1 MRVLA
6 AVVIAIAGLGGCA
19 PLQWV
24 KPDAAADQARGDE
37 QACRVAAAR
46 EARYNSYWY
55 QHRMQPVVVGPGQVI
70 WPSGAFVDPYTQQFL
85 DENRLTQFCM
95 ESKGYQLKEVTIHP
109 SPGGAVSGKP

>member
-1 MRVLA
+1 MRFVA
-6 AVVIAIAGLGGCA
+6 AVLFVAGTLGGCT
-19 PLQWV
+19 PMQWV

-46 EARYNSYWY
+46 EASYYSYWY
-55 QHRMQPVVVGPGQVI
+55 QQRMQPVIAGPGQMI
-70 WPSGAFVDPYTQQFL
+70 WPSGAFVDPYAQQFL
-85 DENRLTQFCM
+85 DQNRLTQFCM